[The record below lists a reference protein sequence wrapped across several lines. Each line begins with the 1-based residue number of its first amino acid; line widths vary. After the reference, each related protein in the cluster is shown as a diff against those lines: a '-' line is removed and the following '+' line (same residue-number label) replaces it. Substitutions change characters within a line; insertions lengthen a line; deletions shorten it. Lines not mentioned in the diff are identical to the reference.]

1 MDFRLTPEQTGFAQ
15 SLGELM
21 SKADSVAAARAW
33 ADGDHDPGLALW
45 KRLAEQGVTALVAPE
60 DEGGLGGTLV
70 DLVVAFEV
78 LGHHLAV
85 GPWIESAALAP
96 QVDGDLVTVAVA
108 AVAPYAL
115 DADVARLLHG
125 VAGEQVRSV
134 DTTRRLFAVDSPATY
149 DDAALDRA
157 TLAAAAQLLGCGE
170 RLLADSVEY
179 VKQRKQYGRTI
190 GSYQA
195 IKHQLADVRIALD
208 FARPLVL
215 GAALTA
221 ASRDVS
227 AAKVAAG
234 DAAYLASRVALQ
246 VHGAIGYTAEFD
258 LGLWINRVRALVG
271 AWGTSSYHRGRIAS
285 ALVEERAQRAS
296 RNPPKAD
303 LMHFART
310 EEQDELAAIV
320 RSLLDK
326 RSDSAAVRA
335 AAESEAGYDEAP
347 VAGAL
352 RAGRRRGAPRPRGV
366 RRLRRLARRD
376 SGGPRGARR
385 QPGALAAA
393 RDEHRDRR
401 RDPARRRGDRSAT
414 CSRGSPPG
422 RPPRWCST
430 SWCSTP
436 TRRSRSCPRAGG
448 LSLVDGADL
457 ARREC
462 LDQTIRLGPHDTQ
475 EPVDARARRSR
486 SATSPPPSPPPSRS
500 APRSVV
506 ST

>member
-33 ADGDHDPGLALW
+33 AAGDHDPGLALW

-60 DEGGLGGTLV
+60 DDGGLGGTLV

-108 AVAPYAL
+108 EVAPYAL

-157 TLAAAAQLLGCGE
+157 TLAASAQLLGCGE

-271 AWGTSSYHRGRIAS
+271 AWGTSSHHRARIA
-285 ALVEERAQRAS
+285 E
-296 RNPPKAD
+296 
-303 LMHFART
+303 
-310 EEQDELAAIV
+310 
-320 RSLLDK
+320 SL
-326 RSDSAAVRA
+326 
-335 AAESEAGYDEAP
+335 
-347 VAGAL
+347 
-352 RAGRRRGAPRPRGV
+352 
-366 RRLRRLARRD
+366 
-376 SGGPRGARR
+376 
-385 QPGALAAA
+385 
-393 RDEHRDRR
+393 
-401 RDPARRRGDRSAT
+401 
-414 CSRGSPPG
+414 
-422 RPPRWCST
+422 
-430 SWCSTP
+430 
-436 TRRSRSCPRAGG
+436 
-448 LSLVDGADL
+448 
-457 ARREC
+457 
-462 LDQTIRLGPHDTQ
+462 
-475 EPVDARARRSR
+475 
-486 SATSPPPSPPPSRS
+486 
-500 APRSVV
+500 
-506 ST
+506 

>member
-33 ADGDHDPGLALW
+33 ADGDAAPGQALW
-45 KRLAEQGVTALVAPE
+45 QRLVEQGVTALVAPE
-60 DEGGLGGTLV
+60 DDGGLGGTLV

-96 QVDGDLVTVAVA
+96 QADGDMVTA
-108 AVAPYAL
+108 AVARLTPYAL

-125 VAGEQVRSV
+125 DAGEPVRSV
-134 DTTRRLFAVDSPATY
+134 DTTRRLFSVDAPSRF
-149 DDAALDRA
+149 DDTALDRA
-157 TLAAAAQLLGCGE
+157 TLAASAQLLGCGE

-215 GAALTA
+215 GAALTG

-227 AAKVAAG
+227 AAKVTAG

-271 AWGTSSYHRGRIAS
+271 AWGTTSYHRGRIADS
-285 ALVEERAQRAS
+285 LSSER
-296 RNPPKAD
+296 
-303 LMHFART
+303 
-310 EEQDELAAIV
+310 
-320 RSLLDK
+320 
-326 RSDSAAVRA
+326 
-335 AAESEAGYDEAP
+335 G
-347 VAGAL
+347 
-352 RAGRRRGAPRPRGV
+352 
-366 RRLRRLARRD
+366 
-376 SGGPRGARR
+376 
-385 QPGALAAA
+385 
-393 RDEHRDRR
+393 
-401 RDPARRRGDRSAT
+401 
-414 CSRGSPPG
+414 
-422 RPPRWCST
+422 
-430 SWCSTP
+430 
-436 TRRSRSCPRAGG
+436 
-448 LSLVDGADL
+448 
-457 ARREC
+457 
-462 LDQTIRLGPHDTQ
+462 
-475 EPVDARARRSR
+475 
-486 SATSPPPSPPPSRS
+486 
-500 APRSVV
+500 
-506 ST
+506 